1 METYFRK
8 HPDKRPITYMGESDI
23 LIKSTNLRRG
33 YTKPIYISFRQKS
46 AIILITRIY
55 IIFFGMNYTSN
66 WYYITTFE
74 MKDTSI
80 VIIDHIFIYIHTY
93 GQI

>member
-1 METYFRK
+1 MWIKSYLMETYFRK

-33 YTKPIYISFRQKS
+33 Y
-46 AIILITRIY
+46 
-55 IIFFGMNYTSN
+55 
-66 WYYITTFE
+66 ITTFE
-74 MKDTSI
+74 MKDNSI